1 MSFLLSL
8 TTQFLLN
15 NLQKSV
21 VSLTLEILACVYA
34 ANFKSSIQVGSDTLD
49 VSPILNEKFSI
60 HGKSPVPPVLDY
72 QVDTLYV
79 HHMQCLMEKVAKRL
93 DQLIFAKNS
102 IAHWYEVFLAVFVLF
117 MSLERLHMTQIACF
131 RRLVSADFHL

>member
-21 VSLTLEILACVYA
+21 VSLALEILACVYA

-49 VSPILNEKFSI
+49 LSPILNEKFSI

-72 QVDTLYV
+72 QVDTLYI

-93 DQLIFAKNS
+93 DQLIFAASHIGTKYFWLYLS
-102 IAHWYEVFLAVFVLF
+102 
-117 MSLERLHMTQIACF
+117 SLCRW
-131 RRLVSADFHL
+131 SDFI